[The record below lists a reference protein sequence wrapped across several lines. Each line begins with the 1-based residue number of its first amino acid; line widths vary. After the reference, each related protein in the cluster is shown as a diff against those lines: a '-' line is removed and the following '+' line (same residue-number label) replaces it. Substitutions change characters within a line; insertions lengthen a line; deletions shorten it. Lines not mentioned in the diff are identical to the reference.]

1 MKHNETLT
9 YITSAGAEVVFAAD
23 PALTPF
29 WWEQADGLTGLDND
43 ITTVSGSGQDGE
55 SFVSARLAA
64 RTITVEGRIVRNK
77 DVNRRKLLSLMDP
90 WSLGKL
96 VYTQGEVTRYIPAC
110 VKKLPEVGRG
120 IHPEFQ
126 IEFFAPNPF
135 WREGSGA
142 KQVADIAVWIG
153 SLEFPLE
160 LTADGVEM
168 CYRTK
173 SLIANIKNV
182 GDAATGMTIVFRA
195 TGSTSNPELINVRT
209 QQRISI
215 HLDMQAGDVLTV
227 STGYGEKRAVLSR
240 SGAEINVFNRVTGT
254 WLSLARGDNILRY
267 DSTDTD
273 ALEVSIYYD
282 VPYLGV

>member
-1 MKHNETLT
+1 MRRDETLT
-9 YITSAGAEVVFAAD
+9 YITSAGAKVVFATD
-23 PALTPF
+23 SALSPF

-64 RTITVEGRIVRNK
+64 RTITIEGRIVKNQ
-77 DVNRRKLLSLMDP
+77 DANRRKLLSLMDP

-96 VYTQGEVTRYIPAC
+96 VYAQGPVTRYIPAC

-120 IHPEFQ
+120 IYPAFH

-153 SLEFPLE
+153 NTEFPLE
-160 LTADGVEM
+160 ILADGLEL
-168 CYRTK
+168 CYRTQ
-173 SLIANIKNV
+173 SLIANIKNT
-182 GDAATGMTIVFRA
+182 GDAATGMTVVFRA
-195 TGSTSNPELINVRT
+195 NGTTSNPELINVRT
-209 QQRISI
+209 QQRLSVR
-215 HLDMQAGDVLTV
+215 LDMVAGDVLTI
-227 STGYGEKRAVLSR
+227 STGYGEKRATLLR
-240 SGAEINVFNRVTGT
+240 SGAESNVFNRISGT
-254 WLSLARGDNILRY
+254 WLNLARGDNLLRY
-267 DSTDTD
+267 DSTDPD